1 MAEIIENGN
10 ATENSGAEKLFT
22 QADIDR
28 IVANRLERVT
38 RDMPSKDE
46 LKAYND
52 WKANQQTEA
61 DKLKEA
67 ETARDT
73 EKAARLAAEAKLEQ
87 YEREKYL
94 TSKGVSADELEF
106 YCFKIGQ
113 LVTDKTDFETAA
125 DSFIA
130 DRKPS
135 TVKMDTGAS
144 LEGGKAT
151 MTKDQ
156 IMQIKDAT
164 ERQEAIAKNIG
175 LFMKG

>member
-28 IVANRLERVT
+28 IVANRLERAT

-61 DKLKEA
+61 GKLKDVEK
-67 ETARDT
+67 ERDT
-73 EKAARLAAEAKLEQ
+73 EKAARLAAEAKLTQ

-94 TSKGVSADELEF
+94 TAKGVSADELDF
-106 YCFKIGQ
+106 FCFKIGQ
-113 LVTDKTDFETAA
+113 LVTDKVDFETAA
-125 DSFIA
+125 EKFFKE
-130 DRKPS
+130 RKPAVRVDMS
-135 TVKMDTGAS
+135 AHVGAN
-144 LEGGKAT
+144 GGADNGSNAAMNALIRGKF
-151 MTKDQ
+151 K
-156 IMQIKDAT
+156 
-164 ERQEAIAKNIG
+164 
-175 LFMKG
+175 

>member
-38 RDMPSKDE
+38 RDMPSKEE
-46 LKAYND
+46 LKAFNE

-61 DKLKEA
+61 DRLKEA

-73 EKAARLAAEAKLEQ
+73 EKAARLAAEAKLTQ

-94 TSKGVSADELEF
+94 TSKGVSADELDF
-106 YCFKIGQ
+106 FCYKIGQ
-113 LVTDKTDFETAA
+113 LVTDKVDFEAA
-125 DSFIA
+125 AEKYLKEHKPAVRVDMSARVGANGSA
-130 DRKPS
+130 DNGSNAAMNALIR
-135 TVKMDTGAS
+135 
-144 LEGGKAT
+144 GKF
-151 MTKDQ
+151 K
-156 IMQIKDAT
+156 
-164 ERQEAIAKNIG
+164 
-175 LFMKG
+175 

>member
-52 WKANQQTEA
+52 WKASQQTEA
-61 DKLKEA
+61 DKLKDVKKE
-67 ETARDT
+67 RDT
-73 EKAARLAAEAKLEQ
+73 EKAARIAAEAKLTQ

-94 TSKGVSADELEF
+94 TSKGVSADELDF
-106 YCFKIGQ
+106 FCYKIGQ
-113 LVTDKTDFETAA
+113 LVTDKVDFETAA
-125 DSFIA
+125 EKYLKE
-130 DRKPS
+130 RKPAVRVDMS
-135 TVKMDTGAS
+135 ARVGAN
-144 LEGGKAT
+144 GGTDNGSNAAMNALIRGKF
-151 MTKDQ
+151 K
-156 IMQIKDAT
+156 
-164 ERQEAIAKNIG
+164 
-175 LFMKG
+175 